1 MQHRVVRGG
10 FSFFLEC
17 TRRREIRKTV
27 RRALQQKDDFQN
39 TCQKNAEE
47 RCIAVLCKRTILK
60 LMASKLKQYV
70 LVNSQQLVKVPPA
83 CSAPSPS
90 TSRPEAAWKSRS
102 PSEHGSSH
110 IKNRGPLFL
119 VKVGEC
125 HVVVYL
131 IHSALSVLR
140 KLEETLRATACKH
153 RPFIGKR
160 PDLDTGFCFLA
171 HQMRSTLTCNIIL
184 LKTRTCANSLS
195 ETPSERTFKKEP
207 KVSKTCRKD
216 CLPCTNGFTSAP
228 NLNISCQKFKECA
241 MGEQVIANGSSTA
254 DRVCGIPFN
263 ENLTTTPQDR
273 TDTTRTQ
280 RLVSSNPKFHTSHL
294 VSGQASGQ
302 NMVTS
307 SPFRTE
313 ASPGGPALPFEANSK
328 TTWIYFLLLL
338 IALCLVLCLSLKCK
352 SSAIKCRLEQ
362 AGLVFRRYP
371 VFPGVSSDPDA
382 PVPVSDVTDLRDQ
395 SQGQGSFP
403 GKNQKVT
410 MEHVGKSDGI
420 NNTVGSIFI
429 YSPGMVIL
437 GSNSNEKKE
446 EVFSGGEEEEEDVR
460 LMSVPQQE
468 SSSEE
473 VLIRLATQEE
483 LDKELS
489 IPVPATSK

>member
-1 MQHRVVRGG
+1 MAMAAAFCLDPYGTSSM
-10 FSFFLEC
+10 FSPFSINQQ
-17 TRRREIRKTV
+17 TRRGLEI
-27 RRALQQKDDFQN
+27 
-39 TCQKNAEE
+39 
-47 RCIAVLCKRTILK
+47 
-60 LMASKLKQYV
+60 
-70 LVNSQQLVKVPPA
+70 
-83 CSAPSPS
+83 
-90 TSRPEAAWKSRS
+90 
-102 PSEHGSSH
+102 
-110 IKNRGPLFL
+110 
-119 VKVGEC
+119 
-125 HVVVYL
+125 
-131 IHSALSVLR
+131 
-140 KLEETLRATACKH
+140 
-153 RPFIGKR
+153 
-160 PDLDTGFCFLA
+160 
-171 HQMRSTLTCNIIL
+171 
-184 LKTRTCANSLS
+184 
-195 ETPSERTFKKEP
+195 

-216 CLPCTNGFTSAP
+216 CLPCTNGFTSA

-294 VSGQASGQ
+294 VSGQDSDQ

-362 AGLVFRRYP
+362 AGLVFRRYQP